1 MSMAKQPSLER
12 SEARKQPDETATR
25 HNPTRTPVM
34 RRDRRRVTSS
44 LLVLLGLWGAVV
56 PFIGPYFSYAFGVA
70 NPWFFTLDRLW
81 LNVLPGIVVLI
92 GGLLLRLSTNRMNA
106 WLGTWLALSGGIWFT
121 IGPVISQLWR
131 TGGWGVAIGEPL
143 GSNSMQVLEQIGC
156 FFGLGVLIT
165 ALAAFVLGRFS
176 TRAG

>member
-12 SEARKQPDETATR
+12 SEAQKQPGETATR
-25 HNPTRTPVM
+25 HNPGATLAV

-44 LLVLLGLWGAVV
+44 LLVLLGLWGAVA

-70 NPWFFTLDRLW
+70 DPWFFTLDRLW
-81 LNVLPGIVVLI
+81 LNVLPGIAVLI
-92 GGLLLRLSTNRMNA
+92 GGLTLRSSTRINA
-106 WLGTWLALSGGIWFT
+106 WLGAWLTLSGGIWFT
-121 IGPVISQLWR
+121 IGPAISQLWR
-131 TGGWGVAIGEPL
+131 TGGWGAAIGEPL

-165 ALAAFVLGRFS
+165 TLAAFVLGRFS

>member
-12 SEARKQPDETATR
+12 SEARKQPGETATR
-25 HNPTRTPVM
+25 HSPGIALVT
-34 RRDRRRVTSS
+34 RRDRRRVTSF

-81 LNVLPGIVVLI
+81 LNVLPGIAVLI
-92 GGLLLRLSTNRMNA
+92 GGLMLRSSTNRINA
-106 WLGTWLALSGGIWFT
+106 WLGAWLALIGGTWFT

-131 TGGWGVAIGEPL
+131 AGGWGVAIGEPL

>member
-12 SEARKQPDETATR
+12 SEARKQRGETATR
-25 HNPTRTPVM
+25 HNPGIALVP
-34 RRDRRRVTSS
+34 RRDRRRVISF

-81 LNVLPGIVVLI
+81 LNVLPGIAVLI
-92 GGLLLRLSTNRMNA
+92 GALMLRSSTNRINA
-106 WLGTWLALSGGIWFT
+106 WLGAGLALIGGIWFT

-131 TGGWGVAIGEPL
+131 TAGWGVAIGEPL

-156 FFGLGVLIT
+156 FFGLGVLIA
-165 ALAAFVLGRFS
+165 ALAAFVLGRLS

>member
-12 SEARKQPDETATR
+12 SEAQKQPGETAAR
-25 HNPTRTPVM
+25 HNPGTTLVA

-81 LNVLPGIVVLI
+81 LNVLPGIAVLT
-92 GGLLLRLSTNRMNA
+92 GGLMLRSSTNRINA
-106 WLGTWLALSGGIWFT
+106 WLGAWLALSGGIWFT

-131 TGGWGVAIGEPL
+131 TGDWGLAIGEPL
-143 GSNSMQVLEQIGC
+143 GSTSMQVLEQIGC
-156 FFGLGVLIT
+156 FCGLGVLIT